1 MPYYES
7 VFLAR
12 PDITAE
18 QAEGLADTFTGVLD
32 NQGGKVVSRENWGLR
47 NLTYRIKKNRKA
59 HYIMLNIDAP
69 GPAIHEMERQMRF
82 NEDVM
87 RYLTIKVDALET
99 DGDHYDPQSRT
110 IALSPDIHDGKSLTA
125 VVVAAHEVG
134 HALQHKTNYGPLH
147 LRWRM
152 AKFVAISEKVASVLL
167 VALPFV
173 MVLTRIPIIG
183 AFMLLA
189 GIAILA
195 LPVLFHLITLPVELD
210 ASFNRALPI
219 LRKGQYLPESAMPAA
234 RKILTA
240 AALTYVAASLA
251 SLLNFY
257 RWIAILRR

>member
-1 MPYYES
+1 MLIAAGAIVLLLLLFLPQWWTHH
-7 VFLAR
+7 VFKRYSRPIEELPGTGGELAR
-12 PDITAE
+12 HLVDKLKL
-18 QAEGLADTFTGVLD
+18 EG
-32 NQGGKVVSRENWGLR
+32 
-47 NLTYRIKKNRKA
+47 
-59 HYIMLNIDAP
+59 
-69 GPAIHEMERQMRF
+69 
-82 NEDVM
+82 
-87 RYLTIKVDALET
+87 IKVEALET
-99 DGDHYDPQSRT
+99 DGDHYDPQNRT

-134 HALQHKTNYGPLH
+134 HALQHKMNYGPLH

-152 AKFVAISEKVASVLL
+152 AKFVAMSEKIASVLL
-167 VALPFV
+167 VALPFI
-173 MVLTRIPIIG
+173 MIITRIPVIG

-189 GIAILA
+189 GIGILA

-240 AALTYVAASLA
+240 AAFTYVAASLA